1 MDEQVTIIIEDL
13 IPPANIATI
22 DKDQLIGNAVSK
34 EQYEKGKEEQDKKLA
49 EIKEQ
54 VESDF
59 KGVISPTDPTPT
71 EDGSYK
77 PSISSADPGTNYP
90 NAGNLKAIKGFSTMF
105 YKKGTVWTKSEEE
118 MAKAAQN
125 LTAFEALQFPVTAG
139 TQSVYQET
147 IWQVK
152 VGKTATATDIP
163 SYTSDIWVKVDKA
176 DGILSKVSENSVGN
190 KTISTV
196 ADKIIRN
203 NTFDQTFEIP
213 PRVDGILK
221 SGQYIK
227 PNGTITTSTGTRQ
240 TIEIQLTAGVTAYY
254 KGYNVGASGT
264 VPNVVFVN
272 ASSVA
277 TVVSA
282 GAASTSVAEPYDG
295 NYTPTVN
302 GTLYI
307 NTDTRPAYA
316 DKYLFYNDSS
326 AILTLSYRQKMLS
339 ANRLDLEVTSI
350 AYCGDSI
357 TRYGLDQTYGKGF
370 QLVIQE
376 SAKFKTSTTYA
387 TGGFTLANLNASS
400 TNWVSHDIFSLLIG
414 INDHRLATPL
424 GVLADFDNDTNNGT
438 FYAELRKYVNKVY
451 SLNNKAVI
459 IMCTPTQV
467 NTFPFTTTNPRNSF
481 TKNAVNCDLNDYAEA
496 IRTVS
501 RKYSFP
507 LADLFNE
514 CNQNILNIQQLTYE
528 GVHQFSE
535 GYRRI
540 ANIVM
545 NAINKVI

>member
-1 MDEQVTIIIEDL
+1 MDEQVTIIIKDT

-22 DKDQLIGNAVSK
+22 DKDEMVGNAVSK
-34 EQYEKGKEEQDKKLA
+34 EQYELGKEEQDKKIA

-90 NAGNLKAIKGFSTMF
+90 NAGNLKARKGFSTMF

-125 LTAFEALQFPVTAG
+125 ITAFEALQFPATAG

-152 VGKTATATDIP
+152 TGKTAISTDIP
-163 SYTSDIWVKVDKA
+163 SYTSDIWIKVDKA
-176 DGILSKVSENSVGN
+176 DNILSKVSENSVGN

-196 ADKIIRN
+196 TDRIIRN
-203 NTFDQTFEIP
+203 NTFDQSFEIP
-213 PRVDGILK
+213 PRVDGLLK
-221 SGQYIK
+221 TGQYIK

-240 TIEIQLTAGVTAYY
+240 TIEIQLLAGVTAYY
-254 KGYNVGASGT
+254 KGYNVGASST

-277 TVVSA
+277 TVVLA
-282 GAASTSVAEPYDG
+282 GAASTSIAEPYEG
-295 NYTPTVN
+295 SYTPTVN

-307 NTDTRPAYA
+307 NTDTRPDYT

-339 ANRLDLEVTSI
+339 ANRLDLEATSI
-350 AYCGDSI
+350 AWCGDSI
-357 TRYGLDQTYGKGF
+357 TRYGLDQNYGKGF

-376 SAKFKTSTTYA
+376 SVKFKTSTTYA

-424 GVLADFDNDTNNGT
+424 GVLTDFDNATNNGT
-438 FYAELRKYVNKVY
+438 FYAELRKYVDKVY
-451 SLNNKAVI
+451 TLNSKALI

-496 IRTVS
+496 IRIVA

-507 LADLFNE
+507 LADLFNDA
-514 CNQNILNIQQLTYE
+514 NQNIFNIQQLTYE
-528 GVHQFSE
+528 GVHQFTE
-535 GYRRI
+535 GYRRL
-540 ANIVM
+540 ANIIM